1 MQNDNTSPGPGTE
14 LDEAQLAAVSG
25 GAQPRNPRPDPDPEP
40 W

>member
-1 MQNDNTSPGPGTE
+1 MKQDNTSHSPGTE

-25 GAQPRNPRPDPDPEP
+25 GARPLSPRPDPDPEP